1 MGQCVL
7 RDMGF
12 DFEKDPIKKQ
22 MLDDYLRDVFWQT
35 LQQLISFRN

>member
-12 DFEKDPIKKQ
+12 DFEKDPVKQQ
-22 MLDDYLRDVFWQT
+22 MLDDYLKEVN
-35 LQQLISFRN
+35 SFLLLSN